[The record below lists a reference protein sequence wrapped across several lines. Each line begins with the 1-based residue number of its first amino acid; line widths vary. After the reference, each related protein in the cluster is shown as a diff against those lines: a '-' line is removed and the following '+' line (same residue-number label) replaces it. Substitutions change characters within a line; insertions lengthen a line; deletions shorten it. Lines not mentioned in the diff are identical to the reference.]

1 MHTSTFIL
9 CPMSLSARLIQLRRE
24 RDWTQ
29 QDVAEQ
35 VGLHVNQIKRYEAG
49 TAQPS
54 LEGLKKLAVAF
65 SRSTDWLL
73 FEDAERG
80 PDEDLRLQ
88 FEAVNQLN
96 PDEKEVAR
104 AVLEGLVLKHISR
117 KWSGATSVA
126 PPVAKPAPSK
136 DTVREALAPA
146 TSRTAR
152 VAAPAKKPTTRK
164 HATVA
169 QQGR

>member
-1 MHTSTFIL
+1 MHTTTLIL

-35 VGLHVNQIKRYEAG
+35 VGLHVNQVKRYEAG

-54 LEGLKKLAVAF
+54 LEGLKKLARAF
-65 SRSTDWLL
+65 SRSRDWLL

-96 PDEKEVAR
+96 PEEKEVAR
-104 AVLEGLVLKHISR
+104 AVLEGLVLKHVAR
-117 KWSGATSVA
+117 KWSGGPAAAPVSSPVPAVSKEVSATATKAASPSSRAKVA
-126 PPVAKPAPSK
+126 GKKATASK
-136 DTVREALAPA
+136 TKRAA
-146 TSRTAR
+146 
-152 VAAPAKKPTTRK
+152 VAAR
-164 HATVA
+164 
-169 QQGR
+169 

>member
-1 MHTSTFIL
+1 
-9 CPMSLSARLIQLRRE
+9 MSLSARLIQLRRE

-49 TAQPS
+49 AAQPS

-80 PDEDLRLQ
+80 PDEELRLQ

-96 PDEKEVAR
+96 SEEKEVAR

-117 KWSGATSVA
+117 KWSGAPAPAPA
-126 PPVAKPAPSK
+126 PPLAAKPAG
-136 DTVREALAPA
+136 T
-146 TSRTAR
+146 
-152 VAAPAKKPTTRK
+152 TTRAK
-164 HATVA
+164 PASRRATA
-169 QQGR
+169 AAR

>member
-1 MHTSTFIL
+1 MHIAIPTL

-49 TAQPS
+49 SAQPS
-54 LEGLKKLAVAF
+54 LEGLKKIAKAF
-65 SRSTDWLL
+65 SVSTDWLL

-88 FEAVNQLN
+88 FEAMNQLS
-96 PDEKEVAR
+96 PEEKDVAR
-104 AVLEGLVLKHISR
+104 AVLEGLLIKHVAR
-117 KWSGATSVA
+117 KWASPSGAA
-126 PPVAKPAPSK
+126 AAAPVAAVASK
-136 DTVREALAPA
+136 A
-146 TSRTAR
+146 TDK
-152 VAAPAKKPTTRK
+152 AAPAVKAAGKR
-164 HATVA
+164 AA
-169 QQGR
+169 ARA